1 MTSPALT
8 AGRGREGQAGEVPH
22 DSRVLVFGLS
32 AILNVLAQMLG
43 WGGGRVE
50 TIRIARSRLSEGAHL
65 ECVGWSLVPP
75 CTKGASP

>member
-43 WGGGRVE
+43 WG
-50 TIRIARSRLSEGAHL
+50 A
-65 ECVGWSLVPP
+65 VG
-75 CTKGASP
+75 